1 MTIILVK
8 LITNNR
14 IKLLESDGFVKYPEI
29 RAVYDSMV
37 PTSLRI
43 GFSNLTFKN
52 DKGEIFE
59 INDNESFWAYITLE
73 YPKAKKYIESIPVIV
88 IPVIV
93 DDPNC
98 LNDNGLVIHPNISCD
113 GCDRKIA
120 GIRYKCVVCDDYD
133 LCQYCERQNI
143 HDSSHAMLRFAR
155 PIDNKNKSF
164 IDKLHQLQER
174 RNDSHRG
181 ILSAFKKYH
190 AMSENNFIDGDDL
203 NESIESSNSS
213 EESKTAMKKVI
224 DKYNTVKEIGNTIHA
239 AFMNMTVEENL
250 TTHEKKMS
258 TANGLETSDSTS
270 VNSEK
275 KVVKSSEFLNSILD
289 IYPSS
294 GKNQL
299 IDYKSEK
306 ELKDNLLKI
315 FNNVSV
321 NKNKKEINEIV
332 TSEYSAGQNHKN
344 SAIALDSGLDSVY
357 INSCPTF
364 EHCEFNTN
372 IALHHCCES
381 DDKVKNSPQMV
392 EKDASL
398 SSGQMSVIE
407 SCVSGSDFDICGERK
422 MTAFELSSTSGFT
435 KDEED
440 GESHLSMEI
449 IDNRSEA
456 NTSPSINEWKNKTDE
471 LDYKKLVKQ
480 MEMQRSG
487 IFEET
492 VDDIEPGDSASMIGS
507 RSSSVVVK
515 RNKDA
520 KNSELSFSIISSTTD
535 CTITSGKYSN
545 HVSENYDNKESKEK
559 ENDEKDGD
567 INIEYPAEISDDCKS
582 EEELMFKSVTSSIN
596 MENSIELYESM
607 DTDLDKNVVNQQSTL
622 EKETDISTSGNS
634 GSIISTSTIPEEF
647 TSRCPAPYSLT
658 PVRDDRTPVEC
669 LPRKFSPYSLTPE
682 KNDIPSPHM
691 VGEPYQLPDE
701 LKKKLPIDRKHDKHF
716 PYIHSD
722 PYIANM
728 VEMAEGMGFD
738 NCNGWLLKLA
748 EDAVKYDFNYF
759 DKVLEH
765 INSFR
770 D

>member
-73 YPKAKKYIESIPVIV
+73 YPKAKKDIESIPVIV

-133 LCQYCERQNI
+133 LCQYCERQNM

-155 PIDNKNKSF
+155 PIDNKNRSF
-164 IDKLHQLQER
+164 INKLHQLQER
-174 RNDSHRG
+174 SNDSHRG

-190 AMSENNFIDGDDL
+190 TMSGNNFIDGDDL

-224 DKYNTVKEIGNTIHA
+224 DKYNTVKEISNTIHA
-239 AFMNMTVEENL
+239 AFMNMAVEENL
-250 TTHEKKMS
+250 TAQDKRIS
-258 TANGLETSDSTS
+258 IANELETGDSSS
-270 VNSEK
+270 VNSEN
-275 KVVKSSEFLNSILD
+275 KVVKSIPDTYS
-289 IYPSS
+289 SS
-294 GKNQL
+294 GENQL
-299 IDYKSEK
+299 IDYKCEK
-306 ELKDNLLKI
+306 EMKDNLVKI
-315 FNNVSV
+315 FNNVNV
-321 NKNKKEINEIV
+321 NKNNKEINEIV
-332 TSEYSAGQNHKN
+332 AREYSAGPNHIN
-344 SAIALDSGLDSVY
+344 RAIAVASGLDSV
-357 INSCPTF
+357 NVSSCPAS
-364 EHCEFNTN
+364 EHYKSNTN
-372 IALHHCCES
+372 IGLSHCCES

-392 EKDASL
+392 EKDTSL

-407 SCVSGSDFDICGERK
+407 SCISGSDFDVHGGRK
-422 MTAFELSSTSGFT
+422 ITAFELSSTSRFT

-456 NTSPSINEWKNKTDE
+456 NTSPSINEWKDKIDE

-507 RSSSVVVK
+507 RSSSVIIK

-520 KNSELSFSIISSTTD
+520 KNSELSFSIISSATD
-535 CTITSGKYSN
+535 CTVTSSKYSN
-545 HVSENYDNKESKEK
+545 NVSENYDNKESEEK
-559 ENDEKDGD
+559 VNDEKDGD

-582 EEELMFKSVTSSIN
+582 EGELMFKSVTSSIN
-596 MENSIELYESM
+596 MENSIEFYESM
-607 DTDLDKNVVNQQSTL
+607 NTELDKNVVNQQFTP

-658 PVRDDRTPVEC
+658 PVRDGTTPVEC

-682 KNDIPSPHM
+682 KNDVPSPHM
-691 VGEPYQLPDE
+691 IGEPYQLPDE
-701 LKKKLPIDRKHDKHF
+701 LKKKLPVDRKHDRHF